1 MNIRIFFKRIN
12 TFICFKK
19 LKYQFFVQFQVLV
32 YDKKIIT
39 PDFNEVSKQS
49 SGQKL
54 KLSMKSSMKSFKK
67 VLFSVINWFKG

>member
-1 MNIRIFFKRIN
+1 
-12 TFICFKK
+12 
-19 LKYQFFVQFQVLV
+19 VQFQVLG
-32 YDKKIIT
+32 YDKRIIA
-39 PDFNEVSKQS
+39 PDFNEVSKQG

>member
-19 LKYQFFVQFQVLV
+19 LKYQFFVQFQVLG

-54 KLSMKSSMKSFKK
+54 KLSMKSFKK
-67 VLFSVINWFKG
+67 VLFSVINRFRG

>member
-19 LKYQFFVQFQVLV
+19 LKYQFFVQFQVLG

-54 KLSMKSSMKSFKK
+54 KLSMKSFKK